1 MKKLVLLMILIAAVL
16 FTAGC
21 TNNFPGNSTS
31 SDIGKGKSTVVQIT
45 QLEQINTSLQ
55 NGPIFLK
62 IGSKWCPACRSM
74 KPILEKLTAEYKG
87 NATIAF
93 VDVDQN
99 PELAEYFGVEG
110 IPDSCVIMGVENGKY
125 IYMQENGNV
134 STDRSQARFV
144 GLNNSDDKVFE
155 NTLNLALLQ
164 QGNNKSK

>member
-1 MKKLVLLMILIAAVL
+1 
-16 FTAGC
+16 
-21 TNNFPGNSTS
+21 
-31 SDIGKGKSTVVQIT
+31 
-45 QLEQINTSLQ
+45 
-55 NGPIFLK
+55 
-62 IGSKWCPACRSM
+62 M
-74 KPILEKLTAEYKG
+74 KPILEKLTAEYRG

-93 VDVDQN
+93 VDVNQN

-144 GLNNSDDKVFE
+144 GLNDSDDKVFE